1 MPSRDL
7 NLRDNLGYLFLVS
20 LRTSVSNLPECPV
33 RPVVK
38 QRMDEEEV
46 DVISE
51 DINDKK
57 YDNEEGR
64 RKSNFPETLPC
75 KRRLPSRGHVITA
88 NQWWCTYPV
97 ICQMPLGRF
106 MRNV

>member
-7 NLRDNLGYLFLVS
+7 NLRDNLFLVS
-20 LRTSVSNLPECPV
+20 LRTSVSNLSECPV

-38 QRMDEEEV
+38 QRTDEEEV

-57 YDNEEGR
+57 YE
-64 RKSNFPETLPC
+64 
-75 KRRLPSRGHVITA
+75 
-88 NQWWCTYPV
+88 
-97 ICQMPLGRF
+97 
-106 MRNV
+106 